1 MLASLPMRVVQIFLL
16 VLGSASLVACGADDE
31 PAGTDAG
38 PGDPD
43 ATPACSPGIP
53 ELSPAWLRSYE
64 EGVVA
69 KLSGA
74 QEIANSITLSDRF
87 SAIRRGQAQLFI
99 EEELAAMGYEVQRDD
114 YGNGTNVFVELEGS
128 EESLIVLGAHYDSV
142 EDSPGANDNATGV
155 AAVLAAARFLKDQ
168 DCRVHDV
175 IFVLFDQ
182 EELDLLGSDGF
193 AQKLRYD
200 SRDVRAVYTLDQ
212 LGWDMDADRTIE
224 IESPAPGMLAQVQA
238 TIDRHGLGIQL
249 SQTNVATSDHQSFR
263 DLGFAALGVTEE
275 FVGGDTTPH
284 YHLPTDTYETVDFGF
299 LESASALVNGL
310 VFDRSI
316 DI

>member
-1 MLASLPMRVVQIFLL
+1 MLAVRIMLL
-16 VLGSASLVACGADDE
+16 VLGSGCFMACSSDDE
-31 PAGTDAG
+31 PARADGG
-38 PGDPD
+38 PGAAD
-43 ATPACSPGIP
+43 AAAECSPGIP
-53 ELSPAWLRSYE
+53 NLSPTWLRSYQ

-74 QEIANSITLSDRF
+74 QEIAPSITLSERF
-87 SAIRRGQAQLFI
+87 TTMGRGRAQVFI
-99 EEELAAMGYEVQRDD
+99 EEELAAMGYEVERDD

-128 EESLIVLGAHYDSV
+128 GESLIVLGAHYDSV

-168 DCRVHDV
+168 DCRIHDV

-182 EELDLLGSDGF
+182 EELDLLGSAGF
-193 AQKLRYD
+193 AQKLQFD

-212 LGWDMDADRTIE
+212 LGWDMDGDRTIE
-224 IESPAPGMLAQVQA
+224 IELPAPGMLAQVQA
-238 TIDRHGLGIQL
+238 TIDRYSLDVQL
-249 SQTNVATSDHQSFR
+249 SQTNVDSSDHQSFR
-263 DLGFAALGVTEE
+263 DAGFAALGITEE

-299 LESASALVNGL
+299 LGSASALIHGM
-310 VFDRSI
+310 VFDGSI